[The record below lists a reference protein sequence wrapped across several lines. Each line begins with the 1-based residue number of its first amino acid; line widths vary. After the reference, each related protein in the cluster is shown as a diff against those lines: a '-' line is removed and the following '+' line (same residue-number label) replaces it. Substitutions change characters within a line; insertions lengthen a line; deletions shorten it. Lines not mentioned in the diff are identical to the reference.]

1 MTISDVTTDP
11 FFARFELGIERVH
24 ALHPAMPRDA
34 VVRVRLL
41 YHTLRLLSDRLDQFF
56 ASQGVSAVGWGVLMM
71 TYALPEAQVNPSVL
85 SEHLGHSRT
94 HMTRATDELV
104 AKGYLVREV
113 AEGDRRR
120 IDLRLTPEGRRFI
133 ARALPRAWAEYA
145 RCLEIFSDAEA
156 RTLERLLRKLLGHL
170 VATRDPIAAN
180 DGADGVAQA
189 PVVRK
194 GRKA

>member
-1 MTISDVTTDP
+1 MTISAVTTDP
-11 FFARFELGIERVH
+11 FFARFELGIQRVH

-71 TYALPEAQVNPSVL
+71 TYALPEAPVNPSVL
-85 SEHLGHSRT
+85 SEQLGHSRT

-104 AKGYLVREV
+104 AKGYLVRAV
-113 AEGDRRR
+113 AEDDRRR

-133 ARALPRAWAEYA
+133 ARVLPQAWAEYA
-145 RCLEIFSDAEA
+145 RCLEVFSDAEA
-156 RTLERLLRKLLGHL
+156 RTLERLLRKLLDHL
-170 VATRDPIAAN
+170 IATRNPTATN
-180 DGADGVAQA
+180 DGAEIAAQG
-189 PVVRK
+189 PGVRK